1 MVTRVR
7 LLSFAGLWV
16 GLMTS
21 LPVVGIGQEIPE
33 IAAWKAT
40 APIKVDG
47 SLEEWNT
54 SSPIKLSQN
63 SQLIL
68 GDYLWGGSY
77 DLSAVVY
84 IMWDEGHLY
93 IGAEVQDDV
102 PFTARPGFKPDDAD
116 SIGIYISTNPNADP
130 KRTRYEPTDFR
141 IFIMTDGY
149 EFYTAIDRDMIVN
162 PMGIETAGMYG
173 DEQVFPGFEA
183 AVTVTRRGYILE
195 AKIPFAA
202 LSSESLPKLVP
213 QDGMKIKFNVELN
226 DIDMPCPG
234 IGAKTMVWVG
244 SAAIRTNPSE
254 WGFLVF
260 KNDK

>member
-1 MVTRVR
+1 VVTRVR
-7 LLSFAGLWV
+7 MLGCVSLCV
-16 GLMTS
+16 GLAAS
-21 LPVVGIGQEIPE
+21 LGLLGIGQEILE
-33 IAAWKAT
+33 ITAWKAT
-40 APIKVDG
+40 TPIKIDG

-54 SSPIKLSQN
+54 SSPIKISQN

-84 IMWDEGHLY
+84 IMWDDDYLY

-130 KRTRYEPTDFR
+130 KRTKYEPTDFR
-141 IFIMTDGY
+141 ILLMTDGY
-149 EFYTAIDRDMIVN
+149 EFYTAIDRDMIAN
-162 PMGIETAGMYG
+162 RMGIETAGMYG
-173 DEQVFPGFEA
+173 DEQVILGFEA

-202 LSSESLPKLVP
+202 LSNESLPKFVP
-213 QDGMKIKFNVELN
+213 QDGLKIKFNVELN

-234 IGAKTMVWVG
+234 IGAKTMAWVG

-260 KNDK
+260 KSGI